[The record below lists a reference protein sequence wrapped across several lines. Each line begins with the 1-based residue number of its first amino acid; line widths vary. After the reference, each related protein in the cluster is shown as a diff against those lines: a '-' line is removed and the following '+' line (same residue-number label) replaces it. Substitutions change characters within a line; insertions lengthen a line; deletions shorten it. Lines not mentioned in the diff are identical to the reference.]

1 MTQARAPST
10 GIVDANETIM
20 RDKYFEKLT
29 AVLPRVDGLAIVH
42 AQNSS
47 DPRAVLMLTAGG
59 LRARMLNSRLRSRRA
74 FAA

>member
-29 AVLPRVDGLAIVH
+29 AVLLRVDGLAIVQ

-59 LRARMLNSRLRSRRA
+59 GAPA
-74 FAA
+74 C